1 MFSTKS
7 IIYYVMIVGMICAWY
22 GCGGRKNSITM
33 AGSTAFQPFAEKLA
47 ITYSKRCPGINI
59 SVQGG
64 GSAVGIQSAISGAAD
79 IGMADLYKL
88 PPEAENLWRTVVA
101 HDGIVIIVHPSNPVT
116 NLTIT
121 QIRDIYNGKIRNWKE
136 VGGPERSITVI
147 SRESGSGTR
156 TSFEQIVGGITL
168 RNDAIVQDSN
178 GSIRTTV
185 ASSPDSI
192 GYISHGLV
200 NEQVK
205 AIMVDGVECSIEAV
219 KSGKYKLVRPVY
231 LLSKKEPQGEVKK
244 FIDWMSS
251 DEGQRII
258 EESGLLRAK

>member
-1 MFSTKS
+1 MFCKKIVVYAIVIAG
-7 IIYYVMIVGMICAWY
+7 IIGTGY
-22 GCGGRKNSITM
+22 GCGGRKKSITM

-47 ITYSKRCPGINI
+47 SVYLKIYPGVNI

-101 HDGIVIIVHPSNPVT
+101 RDGIVMIVHPSNSVT
-116 NLTIT
+116 NLTIS
-121 QIRDIYNGKIRNWKE
+121 QIRDIYNGKIRSWSE
-136 VGGPERSITVI
+136 VGGLQRPITVI

-156 TSFEQIVGGITL
+156 TSFEQIVDGITL

-192 GYISHGLV
+192 GYISHGLM

-205 AIMVDGVECSIEAV
+205 VIMVDGVECSIEMV
-219 KSGKYKLVRPVY
+219 KSGNYKLVRPVY
-231 LLSKKEPQGEVKK
+231 LLSKSEPTGEVKK
-244 FIDWMSS
+244 FIDWMCG

-258 EESGLLRAK
+258 EENGLLRAK